1 MNAKFFAGTL
11 LIGFA
16 GGMISFTA
24 MEYFT
29 DHKTETIIVEHRE
42 TESVPASLANQ
53 RPDITP
59 VLPVDFTYA
68 AEQTVNSVVHIRTE
82 VPAPRNAYVDPLYQY
97 FHGSTPRNNGFAE
110 AAGSGV
116 LLTGDGY
123 IVTNNHVIENAR
135 KITVT
140 MNNNQTYTA
149 KLVGTDPGTD
159 IAVIRIEGKDLP
171 AIEVGNSDEVKI
183 GEWVLAV
190 GNPFNLTSTVTAGIV
205 SAKAR
210 NINILQGD
218 PSQEV
223 FPVESF
229 IQTDA
234 AVNPGNSGGA
244 LVNAKGQLIGINTAI
259 ASNTGSYSGYS
270 FAVPINLVHK
280 VTSDLIR
287 FGVVQ
292 RGFLGVN
299 IRNIDQQLAT
309 SLKLDRMNGVYV
321 GGIVSG
327 GAGEEAGISE
337 GDIIVSVAGKE
348 VSNVPEL
355 QEQVARYRP
364 GDKIQIGVIR
374 GRKELLISVTLR
386 NSKNTTEMV
395 KKEDLNLATALG
407 ADFAEPSPFE
417 KQRLRIKGGAKV
429 TDLRNGKLRSA
440 GLKPGFIITK
450 IDDVVVENPDHLMKV
465 LKEKQ
470 GGVLVEGMYPN
481 GARGYFALG
490 L

>member
-11 LIGFA
+11 LTGFA

-29 DHKTETIIVEHRE
+29 DHKSETIIVEHRE
-42 TESVPASLANQ
+42 TKSVPTSLTNQ
-53 RPDITP
+53 RPDIAP

-97 FHGSTPRNNGFAE
+97 FHGPSPRNNGFAE

-116 LLTGDGY
+116 LLTADGY

-135 KITVT
+135 KISVT

-149 KLVGTDPGTD
+149 KLVGADPGTD

-171 AIEVGNSDEVKI
+171 AIEVGNSDDVKI

-223 FPVESF
+223 YPVESF

-337 GDIIVSVAGKE
+337 GDIIVSVAGKD

-374 GRKELLISVTLR
+374 SRKEMLIPVTLR

-395 KKEDLNLATALG
+395 KKEELNLTTALG
-407 ADFAEPSPFE
+407 ADFAEPSPLE

-440 GLKPGFIITK
+440 GLKPGFIITR
-450 IDDVVVENPDHLMKV
+450 IDDVVVENPDHMMKV